1 MNFVRFT
8 ANIAFPKALFVVLPT
23 EVILM
28 LVTTKGQVTIPID
41 VREKLGI
48 FPGTEVDIV
57 ARNGKAEIIK
67 TKPKKNKPSR
77 GQRVVELLK
86 GKATD
91 KGITTDEIL
100 SLTRG
105 DD

>member
-1 MNFVRFT
+1 
-8 ANIAFPKALFVVLPT
+8 
-23 EVILM
+23 M
-28 LVTTKGQVTIPID
+28 LVTTKGQVTIPIE
-41 VREKLGI
+41 VREELGI

-57 ARNGKAEIIK
+57 ARNGKAEIVK
-67 TKPKKNKPSR
+67 TKPKRNKLSR
-77 GQRVVELLK
+77 GKRAVTLLK

-91 KGITTDEIL
+91 KRMTTDEIL